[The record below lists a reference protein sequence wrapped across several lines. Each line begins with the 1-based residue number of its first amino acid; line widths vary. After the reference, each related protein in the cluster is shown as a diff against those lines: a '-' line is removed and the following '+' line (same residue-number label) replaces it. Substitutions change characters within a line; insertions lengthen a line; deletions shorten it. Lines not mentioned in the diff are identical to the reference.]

1 MNVPPAVQ
9 HPIPDNIRVFWI
21 NEYECWA
28 GESLEACVQA
38 SMKEFG
44 VKRSEATDEG
54 AYEVTRDKWDEIK
67 CPNDPD
73 EQIFYTSPKPVRGQP
88 YEIDWERTAWET
100 IRQSVA
106 SHDAFPV
113 MIGGRE

>member
-1 MNVPPAVQ
+1 MAHNPPAIL
-9 HPIPDNIRVFWI
+9 HPIPDDIRVFWI

-28 GESLEACVQA
+28 GRSLEECIEA

-44 VKRSEATDEG
+44 VTREEATDGSE
-54 AYEVTRDKWDEIK
+54 YEVAREEWDSVK

-73 EQIFYTSPKPVRGQP
+73 EMVYYVAGDKPRAH
-88 YEIDWERTAWET
+88 EIDWERTPYET
-100 IRQSVA
+100 MRDSVA
-106 SHDAFPV
+106 SHDTFPT